1 MVKTHFDFTG
11 YYCGPKGWRVLQ
23 HDRNGLMLERVGT
36 SKTYYVTAPEPSQFV
51 LCFTSEIQRER
62 QFIMRTD
69 SFLNILK
76 AIGAVRIDD
85 LKPHGVQSEP
95 GNPALI

>member
-1 MVKTHFDFTG
+1 MKSHFDFTG
-11 YYCGPKGWRVLQ
+11 YYPPPKGWTVLQ
-23 HDRNGLMLERVGT
+23 HDRNGLMLERNGT
-36 SKTYYVTAPEPSQFV
+36 SKVYYVTAPEPLQFV
-51 LCFTSEIQRER
+51 LCYTSEIQRER
-62 QFIMRTD
+62 QFVMRTD

-85 LKPHGVQSEP
+85 LKPVRQDDRP